1 MRQRLN
7 PLPLI
12 LGFLFLILAGST
24 SAQSLGG
31 QAPPASSNPTNNS
44 FDTADTSAP
53 APVIGYDF
61 YRPTNSV
68 HCTSNPWCASHLPE
82 QFDPAAP
89 EDSIYSSA
97 SSNARTV
104 PATTNDNYVYVHGDR
119 SFVPSQYMD
128 FEQALALG
136 KKMLEQQANP
146 PAQPSLG
153 TIAASLRGNSNGATV
168 KSGGPSAVQ
177 SSNGETV
184 KAR

>member
-7 PLPLI
+7 PLSLV
-12 LGFLFLILAGST
+12 LGFLLLILAGSA

-31 QAPPASSNPTNNS
+31 QAPPASSNPTNNG

-61 YRPTNSV
+61 YRPANSV
-68 HCTSNPWCASHLPE
+68 YCASNPWCASHLPE

-89 EDSIYSSA
+89 EDSIYSSV
-97 SSNARTV
+97 SSSVRTV
-104 PATTNDNYVYVHGDR
+104 PATTNDNYVYVHGDA

-136 KKMLEQQANP
+136 KQMLEQHANP

-153 TIAASLRGNSNGATV
+153 TIAASLRGNSNPANPKPGSV
-168 KSGGPSAVQ
+168 SAVQ
-177 SSNGETV
+177 SGNGQAV